1 MAQQCRFLQEPGP
14 RDISVVLYFTDP
26 AEFEGGELQLQCDTA
41 LARLPAEADYSG
53 EQQLSCP
60 SVALDYSVSLSRCTS
75 VISPVLVSLLSA
87 GWRCRDAR

>member
-60 SVALDYSVSLSRCTS
+60 SVALE
-75 VISPVLVSLLSA
+75 
-87 GWRCRDAR
+87 

>member
-60 SVALDYSVSLSRCTS
+60 SVALGLSLCLAVSLY
-75 VISPVLVSLLSA
+75 ISPVLVSLLSA